1 MSFIN
6 ATVNGPIVV
15 LDVSICD
22 KQCPLSILQWT
33 GQLLCR
39 MFPYVIHNLLDQ
51 YYSGRA
57 NCCAGCFHMLFT
69 MSLINTTVDVP
80 IIVMDVSIC
89 YSQCP

>member
-22 KQCPLSILQWT
+22 NN
-33 GQLLCR
+33 
-39 MFPYVIHNLLDQ
+39 VLDQ

-57 NCCAGCFHMLFT
+57 NCCNGCFHMLFT
-69 MSLINTTVDVP
+69 MSLINTTVDGP